1 MADETDAA
9 TPLGLPM
16 QPTGSGIADL
26 EIERE
31 KAAIAKGEIE
41 AEEAATAP
49 FGDVTASGGE

>member
-1 MADETDAA
+1 MRP
-9 TPLGLPM
+9 TP
-16 QPTGSGIADL
+16 QRRWACRCNRTGSGIADL

-49 FGDVTASGGE
+49 FGDVIASGGE